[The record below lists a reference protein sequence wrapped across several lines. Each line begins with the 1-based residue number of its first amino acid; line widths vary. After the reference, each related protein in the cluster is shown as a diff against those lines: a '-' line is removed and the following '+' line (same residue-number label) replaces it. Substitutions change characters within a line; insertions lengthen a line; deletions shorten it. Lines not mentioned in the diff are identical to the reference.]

1 MRRHLGSRPL
11 FSLLSRLLDYPD
23 ERLLAAREQ
32 VEEAVGSLPSGKIQR
47 YLRTFLAYFRA
58 MSDLELQQRYVAT
71 FDLQRRTGL
80 HLTYFTEGD
89 TRRRG
94 MALLRLKRRYAT
106 AGLQLLDGELPDYL
120 PAMLEF
126 AALAPGDVG
135 ARLLAEH
142 RTALEVL
149 RLALRE
155 QGSPYRHLFDALC
168 LSLPRPSPVDLE
180 RIDRL
185 LREGPPS
192 ERVGLEPFAPP
203 EVLPVPWSGTG
214 VRP

>member
-1 MRRHLGSRPL
+1 VSADRGDRLV
-11 FSLLSRLLDYPD
+11 FSLLSQLLDYPD
-23 ERLLAAREQ
+23 ERLLGAREQ
-32 VEEAVGSLPSGKIQR
+32 IEEAVGSLPSGKIQR
-47 YLRTFLAYFRA
+47 CLRAFLAYLRA
-58 MSDLELQQRYVAT
+58 TPELELQQRYVAT

-94 MALLRLKRRYAT
+94 MALLRLKRRYA
-106 AGLQLLDGELPDYL
+106 AVGLQLLEGELPDYL
-120 PAMLEF
+120 PVILEF

-155 QGSPYRHLFDALC
+155 QASPYRHLIEALC
-168 LSLPRPSPVDLE
+168 LGLPRPGPVELE
-180 RIDRL
+180 RIGRL
-185 LREGPPS
+185 IREGPPA

-203 EVLPVPWSGTG
+203 EVVPVPG
-214 VRP
+214 VGARP